1 MVGREDEIQ
10 RLRSR
15 LTEDINVRN
24 EVIARVRNADDN
36 NDDDNRNLQL
46 AAAKEELK
54 EARKELNRTVSVRNW
69 EREWWQ

>member
-15 LTEDINVRN
+15 LTKDINVRN
-24 EVIARVRNADDN
+24 EVIARVRNAD
-36 NDDDNRNLQL
+36 DDDNRNLQL

-69 EREWWQ
+69 ERE

>member
-36 NDDDNRNLQL
+36 NDDDKRNLQL